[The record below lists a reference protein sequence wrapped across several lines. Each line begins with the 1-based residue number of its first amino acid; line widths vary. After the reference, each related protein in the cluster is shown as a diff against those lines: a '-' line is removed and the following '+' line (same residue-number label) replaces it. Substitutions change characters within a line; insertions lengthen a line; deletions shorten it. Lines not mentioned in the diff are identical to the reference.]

1 MAGCGADI
9 EANELIQ
16 SLTTDNDFTIP
27 DVDFNDDAFKF
38 PGDGTGPMY
47 EAIHPL
53 KESDLTTRTVGG
65 AGLFDGL
72 MVAIGSHLEQQFD
85 KGRIAGAEYT
95 KAYIAAFEG
104 AMGNAVQFLLSKD
117 SAFWQ
122 AQTAQVQAITAR
134 VQLETSKVQLAAVQL
149 EAMNQKA
156 NYALTKMRLATE
168 SVNYC
173 IAQFNLTQM
182 LPAQKAGQDLSND
195 IATYNLANLLPAQL
209 ALSNAQKEGQLIEN
223 DTASYNLGQ
232 MFPMQLA
239 LTTAQKEGQEVA
251 NDTASYNLTVRLP
264 KEVENL
270 GYQGNMLKEQTE
282 AQRAQTLDTRLDG
295 SPVVGVLGKQKA
307 LYAQQIV
314 SYQRDS
320 ELKAA
325 RIWSDAW
332 ITQKTIDEGL
342 VPPDTFTNT
351 NVNEVL
357 ETVRINNNLG

>member
-27 DVDFNDDAFKF
+27 EVDFNDDVFKF
-38 PGDGTGPMY
+38 PGDSTGAMY
-47 EAIHPL
+47 DAVKPL
-53 KESDLTTRTVGG
+53 VEGDLTSRMVGG
-65 AGLFDGL
+65 SGLFDGL
-72 MVAIGSHLEQQFD
+72 MVALGSHLESQYD

-122 AQTAQVQAITAR
+122 AQSAQVQAITAR
-134 VQLETSKVQLAAVQL
+134 VQLETAKVQLAATQL

-182 LPAQKAGQDLSND
+182 LPAQKEGQDLSNQIADYNLTMLMPAELAMSQAQKEGQDLSND
-195 IATYNLANLLPAQL
+195 TATYNLAQILPMQLLL
-209 ALSNAQKEGQLIEN
+209 NTAQKEGQLI
-223 DTASYNLGQ
+223 
-232 MFPMQLA
+232 
-239 LTTAQKEGQEVA
+239 A
-251 NDTASYNLTVRLP
+251 NDTATYNLSTRLP

-282 AQRAQTLDTRLDG
+282 AQRAQTLDTRVDG
-295 SPVVGVLGKQKA
+295 TAVTGVLGKQKA
-307 LYAQQIV
+307 LYSQQIV

-351 NVNEVL
+351 NVNAVL
-357 ETVRINNNLG
+357 QTVRTNNNLG